1 MVPKSS
7 LSQDQALLI
16 DKCVKSTESCHWIQ
30 GFAGSGK
37 TIILVHVMENLK
49 ALQPTKSICFVTYT
63 HALKDMV
70 GSGLSDKSKNI
81 PIFTVDAFLREGKKY
96 SIVLADE
103 IQDIE
108 ASKLKRLQSLCD
120 NLIIAGDVEQ
130 SIYVNGVSGVEIEG
144 LLRPLTHKLTV
155 LYRLTQSLLT
165 IAKSILP
172 NTSISG
178 AIMHRQQDTDIIL
191 AKANSLESESKWVLE
206 RSQILAKPGSPS
218 VILLPS
224 QNSIFKF
231 IEDAARIKGILPPKK
246 AFIENRYSNSSKID
260 WGVVNDDLRSKGVII
275 RYLGSGFGDLLESD
289 SASIIYIMTYH
300 SVKGLDFKSVFLPQ
314 MNSYTELWKN
324 DQNLER
330 RLFFVG
336 VTRSRENLYISYSS
350 EKPHYLVQDLPKNSL
365 QLRSCDDV
373 QTTNNDTEDDDF
385 LF

>member
-7 LSQDQALLI
+7 LFQDQALLL
-16 DKCVKSTESCHWIQ
+16 DKCINSTESCHWIQ

-37 TIILVHVMENLK
+37 TIILVHVMETLK

-81 PIFTVDAFLREGKKY
+81 PIFTVDAFLSEGKKY

-165 IAKSILP
+165 IAKAILP
-172 NTSISG
+172 NTSISN

-191 AKANSLESESKWVLE
+191 AKANSLEYECKWVLE
-206 RSQILAKPGSPS
+206 RAQILAKPGSPV
-218 VILLPS
+218 VILLPT
-224 QNSIFKF
+224 QNTIFKF
-231 IEDAARIKGILPPKK
+231 IEDAARIKGVNPPKK
-246 AFIENRYSNSSKID
+246 TFIQKNNSRTSKID
-260 WGVVNDDLRSKGVII
+260 WDGINDDLSSKGIII

-289 SASIIYIMTYH
+289 SVSIIYIMTYH

-350 EKPHYLVQDLPKNSL
+350 EKPHYLVQDLPINSL

-373 QTTNNDTEDDDF
+373 QTISGDSEDDGF